1 MLHIGMLI
9 YIRDTYVT
17 MAEWETIRIPS
28 GLSEKVDKFL
38 ETKFADEWGYTS
50 KSQVIVSAV
59 RNFLQ
64 QNRKLVFYLKSPKF
78 GQKLKFKKNG
88 PLIFCVEHNS
98 QVCIHTAELF
108 RHKKLFD
115 FDLLDDGDILA
126 GVDFDKK
133 PDIKNPQPI

>member
-1 MLHIGMLI
+1 
-9 YIRDTYVT
+9 

-28 GLSEKVDKFL
+28 GLNKKVDTFL
-38 ETKFADEWGYTS
+38 ESDFAQEWGYTS
-50 KSQVIVSAV
+50 RSQVIVSSV

-78 GQKLKFKKNG
+78 GKKLKFKKNG
-88 PLIFCVEHNS
+88 PLILCSEHNS
-98 QVCIHTAELF
+98 QVCAHTVELF
-108 RHKKLFD
+108 KHKKLFD

-133 PDIKNPQPI
+133 IDITNPQKI